1 MNLLPSLRHLKTT
14 HLPWTTFLVEVHL
27 LLAQLAQE
35 AQIHLASE
43 EETREVVD
51 STSVSQVSQRN
62 LLELKT
68 LLQN

>member
-1 MNLLPSLRHLKTT
+1 M
-14 HLPWTTFLVEVHL
+14 EVHL

-51 STSVSQVSQRN
+51 SASVSQVSQRN